1 MSLTTAVS
9 EDDEAESVHTS
20 PYKVT
25 MITKCIWEEKDYSP
39 KTWLKRLVMAIE
51 QMSSFEFLF
60 STCVRDES
68 DVGYLN
74 QPNKTRLKMHD
85 DNDVDV

>member
-1 MSLTTAVS
+1 
-9 EDDEAESVHTS
+9 
-20 PYKVT
+20 
-25 MITKCIWEEKDYSP
+25 
-39 KTWLKRLVMAIE
+39 MAIE

-85 DNDVDV
+85 NNDVDV